1 MPAQSHGKEAAFIFG
16 VSPFLLCSSLFYA
29 LSPPSSLRL
38 SRSSY
43 TFSSLP
49 GIPIMD
55 LSSLSGR
62 LEIIWI
68 TCVHV
73 YIWLHHWIK
82 LSFLIKRTLE
92 KKTFP
97 LISSIF
103 LLPKTYSESRAL
115 CASNVHLYHG
125 SNDKWHY
132 YGTSIHYINRN
143 GKSKFPWIA

>member
-92 KKTFP
+92 KK
-97 LISSIF
+97 ISPHF
-103 LLPKTYSESRAL
+103 LNISVAKNLFRKQSVLVMFTYIMGQMTNEIIME
-115 CASNVHLYHG
+115 HLFI
-125 SNDKWHY
+125 
-132 YGTSIHYINRN
+132 TSTEMENQN
-143 GKSKFPWIA
+143 SLE